1 MEDTKRNSFNK
12 DRVNMCL
19 GLERMRDIFNSLD
32 IGVHIMDAN
41 GITVL
46 YNNTCE
52 EIEGISEDWIVGK
65 DMKKLVYDG
74 VYSESVALEAIEKGE
89 TVAKTQRVNG
99 RHIFSTGVPIY
110 EDGKLINVV
119 VSVMDMTSF
128 ENLKFQFNELKSVN
142 MRIQKELDILNAMEG
157 QKDLIIS
164 KSKKIENIKML
175 ALRIA
180 KVDSTVLIEGES
192 GVGKGLLTKYIH
204 ENSNRKEGP
213 FIKVDCSSLPESL
226 IESELFGYEEGAFT
240 GARKEGKVGLIQ
252 LANGGTLFLDE
263 IGELPLNLQV
273 KLLSVIQDKVFQKVG
288 GTKNISIDT
297 RIIAAT
303 NKDLY
308 NMVEEGTFRRDL
320 YYRLKV
326 IPINIPPL
334 RERKVDIVPLVSFF
348 LKKLNEHYNYDKIIS
363 SRAMKLLIDYSWPGN
378 VRELQNEI
386 ERLVVTSESQV
397 ISGEDVLSGDI
408 GKVSCMEVDESKL
421 FKENVYN
428 YERILL
434 EDYICRTN
442 DIHELSQKTGL
453 EVSTLR
459 KKAKKLEVDLNFRK
473 EKKILN

>member
-1 MEDTKRNSFNK
+1 MEDTKRNSFDK
-12 DRVNMCL
+12 DKVSKCL
-19 GLERMRDIFNSLD
+19 SLERIKDIFNSLD
-32 IGVHIMDAN
+32 VGVHIVDAN

-46 YNNTCE
+46 YNKTCE
-52 EIEGISEDWIVGK
+52 EIEGISEGWIVGK
-65 DMKKLVYDG
+65 DMKKLVYEG
-74 VYSESVALEAIEKGE
+74 VYSESVALEVIEKGK
-89 TVAKTQRVNG
+89 TVGKTQRVNG
-99 RHIFSTGVPIY
+99 RYIFSTGVPIF
-110 EDGKLINVV
+110 EDGQLINVV
-119 VSVMDMTSF
+119 VSVLDMTSF
-128 ENLKFQFNELKSVN
+128 ENLKFQFNELKN
-142 MRIQKELDILNAMEG
+142 INIRIQKELDILNAIEG
-157 QKDLIIS
+157 QKDYFIS

-192 GVGKGLLTKYIH
+192 GVGKGLLSKYIH
-204 ENSNRKEGP
+204 ENSNRKNGP
-213 FIKVDCSSLPESL
+213 FVKIDCSSLPESL

-308 NMVEEGTFRRDL
+308 DMVEEGTFRRDL

-326 IPINIPPL
+326 IPIKIPPL

-348 LKKLNEHYNYDKIIS
+348 LKKFNDQYNYDKIIS
-363 SRAMKLLIDYSWPGN
+363 SKALKLLINYNWPGN
-378 VRELQNEI
+378 IRELQNEI
-386 ERLVVTSESQV
+386 ERLVVTSESQI

-408 GKVSCMEVDESKL
+408 GTLDTIELDENKL
-421 FKENVYN
+421 FKENVYS

-434 EDYICRTN
+434 EDYISRAN

-459 KKAKKLEVDLNFRK
+459 KKAKKLGVDLNFK
-473 EKKILN
+473 KGEKNP